1 MDFFSILKH
10 RLAGGK
16 AFKIMKSPRIYAL
29 WMSLLVLV
37 LVWLGMAIPVWTAL
51 ENSFFYFVGMGV
63 VIALVVFLV
72 NRFLFVRYVE
82 KEIDPIIKILQSYS
96 TSKNRVR
103 RKIDK
108 GEVISE
114 LNREVK
120 VWASHQSEEIK
131 KLRKTEKY
139 RKDFLGNVSHELKT
153 PIFNIQGYI
162 LTLLDGGIDDDNI
175 NKLYLK
181 RAERSTN
188 RLINIVE
195 DLDAIARL
203 ESGEFK
209 LNLESFNLVKV
220 VVEVLEYQEMQ
231 AREKGIKIGFDGSY
245 GKPIRVR
252 ADKKRIMEVIGN
264 LVSNSIKYGREGG
277 KTTIGFLVTGENV
290 LVDITDNGIGVDK
303 KNLPRIFERFYRVDK
318 SRSRESGGTGL
329 GLSIVKHTLQ
339 AHKQTITVRS
349 RVGQGTTFLF
359 SLDKG

>member
-1 MDFFSILKH
+1 
-10 RLAGGK
+10 
-16 AFKIMKSPRIYAL
+16 MKSPRIYAL

-37 LVWLGMAIPVWTAL
+37 LVWLGIAIPAWTAL
-51 ENSFFYFVGMGV
+51 ENSFIYFMGVGV

-72 NRFLFVRYVE
+72 NRLLFVRYVE

-96 TSKNRVR
+96 S
-103 RKIDK
+103 
-108 GEVISE
+108 S
-114 LNREVK
+114 
-120 VWASHQSEEIK
+120 SHQSEEIK

-162 LTLLDGGIDDDNI
+162 LTLLDGGIDDDSI

-203 ESGEFK
+203 ESGGFK

-220 VVEVLEYQEMQ
+220 VEEVLEYQEMQ
-231 AREKGIKIGFDGSY
+231 ARQKGIKIGFDGSY
-245 GKPIRVR
+245 SKPIRVR

-264 LVSNSIKYGREGG
+264 LVSNSIKYGRDGG
-277 KTTIGFLVTGENV
+277 KTTIGFLDTGENI
-290 LVDITDNGIGVDK
+290 LVDITDNGIGMDE

-329 GLSIVKHTLQ
+329 GLSIVKHIVQ
-339 AHKQTITVRS
+339 AHNQTITVRS

-359 SLDKG
+359 SLEKE

>member
-1 MDFFSILKH
+1 MGNTDFFSILKH
-10 RLAGGK
+10 HLAGGK
-16 AFKIMKSPRIYAL
+16 ALKIMKSPRIYAL

-37 LVWLGMAIPVWTAL
+37 LVWTGIAILTWTAL
-51 ENSFFYFVGMGV
+51 EYSVIYFIGMGV

-72 NRFLFVRYVE
+72 NRLLFVRYVE
-82 KEIDPIIKILQSYS
+82 KEIDPIIKKLQSYS
-96 TSKNRVR
+96 TS
-103 RKIDK
+103 
-108 GEVISE
+108 
-114 LNREVK
+114 
-120 VWASHQSEEIK
+120 SHQSEEIK

-139 RKDFLGNVSHELKT
+139 QKDFLGNVSHELKT

-162 LTLLDGGIDDDNI
+162 LTLLDGGIDDDSI
-175 NKLYLK
+175 NELYLK

-195 DLDAIARL
+195 DLEAIARL

-220 VVEVLEYQEMQ
+220 VEEVLEDQEMQ
-231 AREKGIKIGFDGSY
+231 ARQQGIKIGFNGSY

-277 KTTIGFLVTGENV
+277 KTTIGFLDTGENI
-290 LVDITDNGIGVDK
+290 LVDVTDNGIGIEE

-339 AHKQTITVRS
+339 AHNQTITVRS